1 MEYHVLKYLE
11 DQGVVS
17 RTGTGAPLAT
27 VNHRP
32 DTNDLMT
39 SIYSESAPQE
49 QDTHHFDSDRIGV
62 QFLTRSPNTRAAY
75 DLAWDIHRKLTALGD
90 LEVTEDSQTINIV
103 DTHIVNP
110 PTFLE
115 NDEKGRVVFT
125 SHYAFRINIGGNL
138 YRKMDKTLTPN
149 G

>member
-11 DQGVVS
+11 DKNVVS
-17 RTGTGAPLAT
+17 RTGTPLAT
-27 VNHRP
+27 VNFRP
-32 DTNDLMT
+32 DTDDLIT
-39 SIYSESAPQE
+39 SLYSESAPQE

-62 QFLTRSPNTRAAY
+62 QFLTRSPNTKAAY
-75 DLAWDIHRKLTALGD
+75 DLAWKIHRNLTALGS
-90 LEVTEDSQTINIV
+90 LEITEAGETINII

-115 NDEKGRVVFT
+115 NDEKGRAVFT

>member
-17 RTGTGAPLAT
+17 RAGAPLAT
-27 VNHRP
+27 VNYRP
-32 DTNDLMT
+32 DSDDLMT
-39 SIYSESAPQE
+39 SLYSESAPQE
-49 QDTHHFDSDRIGV
+49 QDTHHFDSDRMGV
-62 QFLTRSPNTRAAY
+62 QFLTQSPNTKDAY
-75 DLAWDIHRKLTALGD
+75 SLAWEIHRKLTALGD

-115 NDEKGRVVFT
+115 NDEKGRAVFT

>member
-11 DQGVVS
+11 DKGVVS
-17 RTGTGAPLAT
+17 RSGTPLAT
-27 VNHRP
+27 VNYRP
-32 DTNDLMT
+32 DTDDLIT
-39 SIYSESAPQE
+39 SLYSESAPQE

-62 QFLTRSPNTRAAY
+62 QFLTRSPATKAAY
-75 DLAWDIHRKLTALGD
+75 DLAWKIHGNLTALGS
-90 LEVTEDSQTINIV
+90 LEITEAGETINII

-115 NDEKGRVVFT
+115 NDEKGRAVFT